1 MSAASGAVRAA
12 RQRQTPPA
20 PIPPTLHTF
29 SYANGRKPR
38 LDGVLVEFCTGFS
51 VGVNTTG
58 AYPWHVDITVEEA
71 PGRFV
76 TNRYDLAPLYD

>member
-12 RQRQTPPA
+12 RQRQTPPS

-29 SYANGRKPR
+29 SYASGRKPR
-38 LDGVLVEFCTGFS
+38 LDDEPVEFCTGFT
-51 VGVNTTG
+51 VGRSDG
-58 AYPWHVDITVEEA
+58 GEAPWHVDITVEEA